1 MAKVIIIG
9 ATSAIAHETA
19 KCFAKEGAQLFLV
32 ARSAE
37 KLAIVADDLKVW
49 GAKSIETAV
58 QDLNELEQHEQLL
71 EKAISS
77 LDGVDVLLIAHGT
90 LGNQQ
95 KCQLSVAET
104 MRELNTN
111 ALSVIS
117 LLTLAANYFE
127 QQRHGTIAV
136 ISSVAGDRGRK
147 SNYVYGT
154 AKAAVTA
161 FLQGLRNRLSSSG
174 VAVLTIKPGFV
185 ATPMTASLKQ
195 GLLFA
200 SSATVGR
207 GIYTAIQKRRDVVYL
222 PAFWRL
228 IMLVVKTI
236 PEPVFKRLSL

>member
-1 MAKVIIIG
+1 MTKVLIIG

-19 KCFAKEGAQLFLV
+19 KCFAKDGADLFLV

-58 QDLNELEQHEQLL
+58 QDLNELEIHEQLL
-71 EKAISS
+71 ERAIST
-77 LDGVDVLLIAHGT
+77 LGGIDILLIAHGT
-90 LGNQQ
+90 LSDQE

-111 ALSVIS
+111 VLSVIS
-117 LLTLAANYFE
+117 LLTIAANYFE

-161 FLQGLRNRLSSSG
+161 FSQGLRNRLSSSG
-174 VAVLTIKPGFV
+174 VTVLTIKPGFV
-185 ATPMTASLKQ
+185 ATPMTAALKQ

-200 SSATVGR
+200 SSATVGK
-207 GIYTAIQKRRDVVYL
+207 GIYTAIQKRKDIVYL

-228 IMLVVKTI
+228 IMLIVKII
-236 PEPVFKRLSL
+236 PEPIFKRLSL

>member
-200 SSATVGR
+200 NSATVGR

>member
-1 MAKVIIIG
+1 MAKVLIIG

-19 KCFAKEGAQLFLV
+19 KCFAKDGANLFLV

-49 GAKSIETAV
+49 GAKSIETVV
-58 QDLNELEQHEQLL
+58 QDLNELELHEQLL
-71 EKAISS
+71 EQANSTLGGI
-77 LDGVDVLLIAHGT
+77 DILLIAHGT
-90 LGNQQ
+90 LGDQQ

-104 MRELNTN
+104 MRELSTN

-117 LLTLAANYFE
+117 LLTIAANYFE
-127 QQRHGTIAV
+127 QQRRGTIAV

-174 VAVLTIKPGFV
+174 VTVLTIKPGFV
-185 ATPMTASLKQ
+185 ATPMTAAVKQ
-195 GLLFA
+195 GPLFA
-200 SSATVGR
+200 SSATVGK
-207 GIYTAIQKRRDVVYL
+207 GIYTAIQRHKDVVYL

-228 IMLVVKTI
+228 IMLVVKII
-236 PEPVFKRLSL
+236 PEPLFKRLSL

>member
-1 MAKVIIIG
+1 MRVLIIG

-19 KCFAKEGAQLFLV
+19 KHFAKDGAHLFLV

-37 KLAIVADDLKVW
+37 KLAAVADDLKVW
-49 GAKSIETAV
+49 GAKSIETSV
-58 QDLNELEQHEQLL
+58 QDLSDLESHESMLEQ
-71 EKAISS
+71 AIST
-77 LDGVDVLLIAHGT
+77 LAGLDVLLIAHGT
-90 LGNQQ
+90 LGDQK

-117 LLTLAANYFE
+117 LLTIAANYFE
-127 QQRHGTIAV
+127 QQSRGTIAV

-154 AKAAVTA
+154 AKAAVTT

-174 VAVLTIKPGFV
+174 VTVLTIKPGFV
-185 ATPMTASLKQ
+185 STPMTAGLKQ
-195 GLLFA
+195 GPLFA
-200 SSATVGR
+200 SSATVGK
-207 GIYTAIQKRRDVVYL
+207 GIYTAIQKRKDVVYL

-228 IMLVVKTI
+228 IMLIVKTI
-236 PEPVFKRLSL
+236 PEPIFKKLSV

>member
-1 MAKVIIIG
+1 MAKVVIIG

-49 GAKSIETAV
+49 GAKSIETTV
-58 QDLNELEQHEQLL
+58 QNLNELEAHEQLL
-71 EKAISS
+71 EQAISS
-77 LDGVDVLLIAHGT
+77 LDGIDVLLIAHGT
-90 LGNQQ
+90 LGDQQ
-95 KCQLSVAET
+95 KCQLSVSET

-174 VAVLTIKPGFV
+174 VAVLTVKPGFV
-185 ATPMTASLKQ
+185 ATPMTAGLKQ
-195 GLLFA
+195 GPLFA
-200 SSATVGR
+200 SSATVGK
-207 GIYTAIQKRRDVVYL
+207 GIYTAIQKRKNVVYL

-228 IMLVVKTI
+228 IMLVVKAI
-236 PEPVFKRLSL
+236 PEPIFKRLSL